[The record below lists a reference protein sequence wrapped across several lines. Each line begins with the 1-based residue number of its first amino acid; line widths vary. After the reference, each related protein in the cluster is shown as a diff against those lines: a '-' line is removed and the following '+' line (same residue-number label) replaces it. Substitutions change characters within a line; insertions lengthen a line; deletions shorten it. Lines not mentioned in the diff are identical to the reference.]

1 MKTSKMENP
10 HSLSISIVFDGLL
23 VGIFAGCI
31 AVIYRI
37 LLNHAESL
45 LFRII
50 DFTKGNAFYIAGWFA
65 VLIILGLI
73 VGRLVKWDEMCSG
86 SGIPQVQGEMKGYIS
101 QNWVSVLITKIT
113 GGTLSILGGLSLGR
127 EGPSVQLG
135 AMAAKGLAK
144 ITGKS
149 KTKERIMEVCG
160 SGAGLAAA
168 FNAPLAGI
176 MFALE
181 EIQKNF
187 NSSMLVC
194 VTAGALT
201 SDFISK
207 NVFGLS
213 PVFEFQ
219 LKSALPLKYYGLLI
233 LLGIILGAAGA
244 LYNCVMLKG
253 QDIYKKLSF
262 LKPEYRTVIP
272 FLVSGV
278 LCYCLPSVLAGG
290 HAMITRLESG
300 HLLIGTMVLLLLGK
314 FLFSAVSFGSGAPGG
329 IFFPLL
335 ILGAYIGS
343 IYGTSVTGLTGISQD
358 YIINFII
365 LAMAGFFT
373 AIVRAPITGVILIAE
388 MTGTFEH
395 FLSLAV
401 VSLTAYVI
409 AHLLKSEPIYE
420 SLLGRILAKKGLK
433 TTDAAEGKVLSSFVV
448 GTTCLAVGKKIKD
461 VAWPEHCLIVTIS
474 RGKEEIIA
482 KGSTVVHSGDTLV
495 VLVEED
501 YLGMVTES
509 FQLICGEI
517 TAG

>member
-300 HLLIGTMVLLLLGK
+300 HLLIGSMVLLLLGK

-373 AIVRAPITGVILIAE
+373 AIVRAPITGVILIAD
-388 MTGTFEH
+388 
-395 FLSLAV
+395 
-401 VSLTAYVI
+401 
-409 AHLLKSEPIYE
+409 LLKSEPIYE